1 MLTAASP
8 NPAADS
14 QGITVGRMRLDV
26 EPGVDPGAYSFR
38 HDIRVRFAE
47 TDAMGIVLHS
57 RYLPYLEEARVAYL
71 RASGH
76 PYHET
81 RDGGTDFAIIEQWI
95 SYIRPLH
102 FDEEV
107 DVHLGLAQLTRAT
120 FQMHYVLTVAGEVRA
135 SAITAHSA
143 VNNDGRPV
151 RVPAWLSEFVQPD

>member
-1 MLTAASP
+1 MRIGDPPSL
-8 NPAADS
+8 NPDDYAFMHR
-14 QGITVGRMRLDV
+14 V
-26 EPGVDPGAYSFR
+26 
-38 HDIRVRFAE
+38 RVRFSE
-47 TDAMGIVLHS
+47 TDAMGVVHHS

-95 SYIRPLH
+95 SYIQPLR

-107 DVHLGLAQLTRAT
+107 DVHLRLANLTRAT
-120 FQMHYVLTVAGEVRA
+120 FQMHYVLTVAGQVRA

-151 RVPAWLSEFVQPD
+151 RVPAWLSEFV

>member
-1 MLTAASP
+1 MRIGDPPST
-8 NPAADS
+8 NPDDFAF
-14 QGITVGRMRLDV
+14 THRV
-26 EPGVDPGAYSFR
+26 
-38 HDIRVRFAE
+38 RVRFSE
-47 TDAMGIVLHS
+47 TDAMGVVHHS

-95 SYIRPLH
+95 SYIQPLH

>member
-1 MLTAASP
+1 MRIGDPPSA
-8 NPAADS
+8 NPDDFAF
-14 QGITVGRMRLDV
+14 THRV
-26 EPGVDPGAYSFR
+26 
-38 HDIRVRFAE
+38 RVRFSE
-47 TDAMGIVLHS
+47 TDAMGVVHHS

-81 RDGGTDFAIIEQWI
+81 RNGGTDFAIIEQWI
-95 SYIRPLH
+95 SYIRPLR

-107 DVHLGLAQLTRAT
+107 DVHLRLAQLTRAT

-151 RVPAWLSEFVQPD
+151 RVPPWLSEFVQLE